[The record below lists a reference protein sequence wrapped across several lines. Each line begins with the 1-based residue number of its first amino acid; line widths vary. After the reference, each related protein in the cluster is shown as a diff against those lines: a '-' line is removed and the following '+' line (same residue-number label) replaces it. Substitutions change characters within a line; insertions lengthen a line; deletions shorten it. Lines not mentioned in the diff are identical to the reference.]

1 MLHTHPRGL
10 TGAPKPPQLGSMS
23 WWTGEAAQSTRLDD
37 PRPSGPR
44 ARPSPASGGTSR
56 WHHSQRRELPCVAKL
71 LPRAAFRQLSKA
83 ASIAASDSLLP
94 HTGCSLRS
102 GCAMDES
109 HGVST
114 QSSTLC
120 GRGRAGKLTWASQ
133 SVGKHGAAAPALVRA
148 RTLPSAARSA
158 TLLQARRLAPPL
170 LLERLVRFKSDLN
183 SYLQHVALQI

>member
-1 MLHTHPRGL
+1 M
-10 TGAPKPPQLGSMS
+10 
-23 WWTGEAAQSTRLDD
+23 
-37 PRPSGPR
+37 
-44 ARPSPASGGTSR
+44 
-56 WHHSQRRELPCVAKL
+56 
-71 LPRAAFRQLSKA
+71 
-83 ASIAASDSLLP
+83 AASDSLLP

-183 SYLQHVALQI
+183 SYLQHVALQIGIQVCSLDSNGRTSERERNTDLRQIKRKPQICATYARTLP

>member
-1 MLHTHPRGL
+1 
-10 TGAPKPPQLGSMS
+10 
-23 WWTGEAAQSTRLDD
+23 
-37 PRPSGPR
+37 
-44 ARPSPASGGTSR
+44 
-56 WHHSQRRELPCVAKL
+56 
-71 LPRAAFRQLSKA
+71 
-83 ASIAASDSLLP
+83 
-94 HTGCSLRS
+94 
-102 GCAMDES
+102 MDES

-183 SYLQHVALQI
+183 SYLQHVALQIRIQVCSLDSNGRMSERERNTDLTRIVRKRQICATHAWNTSRLR

>member
-1 MLHTHPRGL
+1 
-10 TGAPKPPQLGSMS
+10 
-23 WWTGEAAQSTRLDD
+23 
-37 PRPSGPR
+37 
-44 ARPSPASGGTSR
+44 
-56 WHHSQRRELPCVAKL
+56 
-71 LPRAAFRQLSKA
+71 
-83 ASIAASDSLLP
+83 
-94 HTGCSLRS
+94 
-102 GCAMDES
+102 MDES

-133 SVGKHGAAAPALVRA
+133 SVWKHGAAAPALVRA

-183 SYLQHVALQI
+183 SYLQHVALQIGIQVCSLDSNGRTSERERNADLTQIKRKRQIWDSYDRPSY

>member
-1 MLHTHPRGL
+1 
-10 TGAPKPPQLGSMS
+10 
-23 WWTGEAAQSTRLDD
+23 
-37 PRPSGPR
+37 
-44 ARPSPASGGTSR
+44 
-56 WHHSQRRELPCVAKL
+56 
-71 LPRAAFRQLSKA
+71 
-83 ASIAASDSLLP
+83 
-94 HTGCSLRS
+94 
-102 GCAMDES
+102 MDES

-183 SYLQHVALQI
+183 SYLQHVALQIRIQVCSLDSNGRTSERERNTDLTRIKRKRQI